1 MFIFLEVSLAALRA
15 NLETHDIHLQ
25 TDFLTDKGESLHSEL
40 RCFIHLS
47 VNSRE
52 LIIRLSAKLLV
63 PLGSYNREKE
73 SKMVVAKRQGRETPV
88 KI

>member
-25 TDFLTDKGESLHSEL
+25 TDFLTDKGESLPSEL

-52 LIIRLSAKLLV
+52 LIIRLSAN
-63 PLGSYNREKE
+63 YWFH
-73 SKMVVAKRQGRETPV
+73 
-88 KI
+88 